1 MNCFHFRKILPL
13 LIALVLFAAV
23 GCAAA
28 EAPAE
33 EYYRVVWSPGPS
45 YACGRTEVPLLVLSD
60 DPARQTLAEDEIRFF
75 PFDAETGLYAGGEGE
90 PAGDRAKILNDP
102 GIPVRYYV
110 TLSEP
115 GKYLIAGYECYILD
129 PQVPALKA
137 LYEELE
143 SLMESSEKPKEAQTA
158 KALHDWLCG
167 RVKAVIPEEEAAR
180 LSAACADPA
189 NALLTGYA
197 LREAYAPLYRML
209 LNAAGI
215 RCLNV
220 SGTAGGEAAAWNLC
234 RLNGKWVWTDAA
246 MDDVKDKKGSKYM
259 ALNDSKIEKDHT
271 LSDGD
276 RAFVEKLLRPAT
288 YDALLDGTLPISWLK
303 CYEKKDLNFAFLRND
318 DPPITVGDS
327 MTMTFHLLTNETE
340 KYRNMTPEQFL
351 TENLAYYPWL
361 DEQHAYYLDVGSE
374 KYTAPPVTDLVTV
387 ESAAEDLSAFTLTFH
402 APGRYEFFSEIAWCV
417 SVYLISPDQAEPAAL
432 AAEIEAVVADAKKAP
447 SETAAADKLM
457 KWIRKKVKYNY
468 PVFNGS
474 VDATDRDNM
483 AAREGFSALLYGKAV
498 CDGYADAYD
507 LLLRSA
513 GITDFVDG
521 CVILA
526 TDVGHAENI
535 NRLDGVWSFSDATW
549 NRFNWPR
556 EKMEKDREAYF
567 GTMISGL
574 FFSDPF
580 DLMAD
585 QAAED
590 CLEGA
595 CLPRALKYLPRN
607 GREIDGYEESLKH
620 LIDVAVQP
628 AEEGLSLALTAPGK
642 LWLKHLED
650 GKVVS
655 KNQDRSGKAVTSFT
669 SAKFTAD
676 EPFQLDIGYQS
687 TISGAESFPILAWQ
701 QKPVVYEQFD
711 FENGEPVRAEYYCVN
726 RIKMQDPMFPKCACQ
741 QTWAY
746 SADKTP
752 VSVHWYLQSED
763 GDVRLMSLKIFFDGE
778 GNAERYAVKWR
789 IHLKDI
795 QVSWEATA
803 DGVLT
808 SYNGQPVE
816 NPDDIHLSRVDLI
829 TFR

>member
-220 SGTAGGEAAAWNLC
+220 SGTAGGEAAEWTCC
-234 RLNGKWVWTDAA
+234 RLDGSWVWTDAA
-246 MDDVKDKKGSKYM
+246 MDDLQDKKTGKYM

-303 CYEKKDLNFAFLRND
+303 YYEKKDLNFAFLRSD

-340 KYRNMTPEQFL
+340 KYRNMTPEEFL
-351 TENLAYYPWL
+351 QKNMTYSPWM
-361 DEQHAYYLDVGSE
+361 EEYHAYYEHVAYDLT
-374 KYTAPPVTDLVTV
+374 YQAPPVSELVTV
-387 ESAAEDLSAFTLTFH
+387 ESAAEDLSTFTVTFRE
-402 APGRYEFFSEIAWCV
+402 PGHYQFFGDIAWCV
-417 SVYLISPDQAEPAAL
+417 SVYLISPDQTEPAAL
-432 AAEIEAVVADAKKAP
+432 AAEIEAVVAEAKKAP
-447 SETAAADKLM
+447 TETAAAQKLM
-457 KWIRKKVKYNY
+457 TWLRKKVKYNY
-468 PVFNGS
+468 AYYNGS
-474 VDATDRDNM
+474 SGTDYRDGM
-483 AAREGFSALLYGKAV
+483 AAKDGFSGMLYGKTI

-521 CVILA
+521 CIIFSMNM
-526 TDVGHAENI
+526 GHAYNL
-535 NRLDGVWSFSDATW
+535 NRLDGVWSFTDATW
-549 NRFNWPR
+549 NLFNWAK
-556 EKMEKDREAYF
+556 EKMDKDREAYYDSLI
-567 GTMISGL
+567 TGL
-574 FFSDPF
+574 FFGSPF
-580 DLMAD
+580 DLMAK
-585 QAAED
+585 QLGED
-590 CLEGA
+590 CLQGT
-595 CLPRALKYLPRN
+595 CLPRALKTLPLN
-607 GREIDGYEESLKH
+607 AAEGYGFEDHLKD
-620 LIDVAVQP
+620 LIDAEVSP
-628 AEEGLSLALTAPGK
+628 AEEGITLTMNRPASVALRLLKDGKPVYIKQDRSSKAVSSFTSPKFSMDESFQVEIGNQATLANATAFPLMSHLSKASLFERLDY
-642 LWLKHLED
+642 ED
-650 GKVVS
+650 GK
-655 KNQDRSGKAVTSFT
+655 
-669 SAKFTAD
+669 
-676 EPFQLDIGYQS
+676 
-687 TISGAESFPILAWQ
+687 
-701 QKPVVYEQFD
+701 
-711 FENGEPVRAEYYCVN
+711 PVRAEYYYFA
-726 RIKMQDPMFPKCACQ
+726 RIKDLNRKLAGYAQ
-741 QTWAY
+741 QIWEY
-746 SADKTP
+746 GLDHKP
-752 VSVHWYLQSED
+752 VSVSWYLQSED

-816 NPDDIHLSRVDLI
+816 NPDDVPLSRVDLI